1 MPYNIDAH
9 RSSVLPLSGLRRNG
23 ISFFEKRMWQ
33 DVAVSCMSDICL
45 SHNAH
50 TPKDV
55 ITIYLK
61 AFVVFGAIFVPD
73 QLRKTTQLSLS

>member
-1 MPYNIDAH
+1 M
-9 RSSVLPLSGLRRNG
+9 S
-23 ISFFEKRMWQ
+23 Q

-61 AFVVFGAIFVPD
+61 AFVVFGAVFVPD
-73 QLRKTTQLSLS
+73 QLRKPTQLSLS